1 MRLRGRGRPPETCVQ
16 RLAAPGVC
24 RRCAPSPEACRPT
37 AVGGLFLPPLPHSPA
52 SVDTAGAFFMGN
64 FLPDGLTTVPDS
76 GSIVSEAGF
85 DGLFAGDSSP
95 RLPWRPASFFV
106 FWFISSTLISSSNTS
121 PSGVR
126 IRTACGSCFAVRCTA
141 TAALPRRP
149 FSSARAPNAPLS
161 TPPLSLCSVWPSI
174 HTSRPP
180 VLLPPALRHRP
191 AHRRWLPAALLAA
204 PSAAFLL
211 SSASMDTAGAFSGKF
226 SPDGLT
232 FRSFGSI
239 LFLESGCPILLCSLS
254 RPVRAPDSFSVFTSA
269 VGYEKEGWSSR
280 RRSGGRGIAVKIP
293 VMVGI
298 ISRRKA
304 SFSALHPAC
313 LTAPE
318 REKPWLTRRRRSDI
332 IVFTGLD
339 GEMAEW
345 LKALVLK
352 TSDVERHRGFESLSL
367 RQRAWRSTQ
376 EAQGAPLL
384 RE

>member
-24 RRCAPSPEACRPT
+24 RRCAPSPGACRPT

-64 FLPDGLTTVPDS
+64 FL
-76 GSIVSEAGF
+76 
-85 DGLFAGDSSP
+85 
-95 RLPWRPASFFV
+95 
-106 FWFISSTLISSSNTS
+106 
-121 PSGVR
+121 
-126 IRTACGSCFAVRCTA
+126 
-141 TAALPRRP
+141 
-149 FSSARAPNAPLS
+149 
-161 TPPLSLCSVWPSI
+161 
-174 HTSRPP
+174 
-180 VLLPPALRHRP
+180 
-191 AHRRWLPAALLAA
+191 
-204 PSAAFLL
+204 
-211 SSASMDTAGAFSGKF
+211 
-226 SPDGLT
+226 PDGLT

>member
-24 RRCAPSPEACRPT
+24 RRCAPSPGACRPT

-52 SVDTAGAFFMGN
+52 SV
-64 FLPDGLTTVPDS
+64 
-76 GSIVSEAGF
+76 
-85 DGLFAGDSSP
+85 
-95 RLPWRPASFFV
+95 
-106 FWFISSTLISSSNTS
+106 
-121 PSGVR
+121 
-126 IRTACGSCFAVRCTA
+126 
-141 TAALPRRP
+141 
-149 FSSARAPNAPLS
+149 
-161 TPPLSLCSVWPSI
+161 
-174 HTSRPP
+174 
-180 VLLPPALRHRP
+180 
-191 AHRRWLPAALLAA
+191 
-204 PSAAFLL
+204 
-211 SSASMDTAGAFSGKF
+211 DTAGAFSGKF

-298 ISRRKA
+298 VSRRKA

-376 EAQGAPLL
+376 EAEGAPLL

>member
-1 MRLRGRGRPPETCVQ
+1 MRPKARRARRLPALRAFPRGLPADRGRRPFS
-16 RLAAPGVC
+16 AA
-24 RRCAPSPEACRPT
+24 
-37 AVGGLFLPPLPHSPA
+37 LPHSPA
-52 SVDTAGAFFMGN
+52 SV
-64 FLPDGLTTVPDS
+64 
-76 GSIVSEAGF
+76 
-85 DGLFAGDSSP
+85 
-95 RLPWRPASFFV
+95 
-106 FWFISSTLISSSNTS
+106 
-121 PSGVR
+121 
-126 IRTACGSCFAVRCTA
+126 
-141 TAALPRRP
+141 
-149 FSSARAPNAPLS
+149 
-161 TPPLSLCSVWPSI
+161 
-174 HTSRPP
+174 
-180 VLLPPALRHRP
+180 
-191 AHRRWLPAALLAA
+191 
-204 PSAAFLL
+204 
-211 SSASMDTAGAFSGKF
+211 DTAGAFSGKF

>member
-1 MRLRGRGRPPETCVQ
+1 MRPK
-16 RLAAPGVC
+16 A
-24 RRCAPSPEACRPT
+24 RRAR
-37 AVGGLFLPPLPHSPA
+37 
-52 SVDTAGAFFMGN
+52 
-64 FLPDGLTTVPDS
+64 
-76 GSIVSEAGF
+76 
-85 DGLFAGDSSP
+85 
-95 RLPWRPASFFV
+95 RLPALRAFPRGLPADR
-106 FWFISSTLISSSNTS
+106 
-121 PSGVR
+121 G
-126 IRTACGSCFAVRCTA
+126 
-141 TAALPRRP
+141 RRP
-149 FSSARAPNAPLS
+149 FS
-161 TPPLSLCSVWPSI
+161 
-174 HTSRPP
+174 
-180 VLLPPALRHRP
+180 
-191 AHRRWLPAALLAA
+191 AA
-204 PSAAFLL
+204 PSSFARFRRYRRRV
-211 SSASMDTAGAFSGKF
+211 FHGKF